1 MSIKKSISVMLVV
14 LVVLVVGCAI
24 GGKMWWAALVAYLV
38 MVGITGFVVF
48 VYTFVSKNPSSVSST
63 TTTSIAGTTGVASVV
78 PAKNGKN
85 KFVGMVKWAVV
96 LIAVGGGIWY
106 FKGLGWQTPQ
116 EIILWETT
124 GTATLFGAP
133 TVVDLSQFKDRD
145 VSVTWESNVGMRVW
159 ATTDK
164 TPKKEMVGIV
174 SLPVGESFKKWE
186 FQTVNM
192 PTGRFSVKVT
202 PNIPPRK

>member
-1 MSIKKSISVMLVV
+1 M
-14 LVVLVVGCAI
+14 
-24 GGKMWWAALVAYLV
+24 Y
-38 MVGITGFVVF
+38 
-48 VYTFVSKNPSSVSST
+48 
-63 TTTSIAGTTGVASVV
+63 
-78 PAKNGKN
+78 
-85 KFVGMVKWAVV
+85 
-96 LIAVGGGIWY
+96 WY